1 MILVFIFILF
11 YSLSRYYDLSD
22 YGLSS
27 GFRYWQLIAY
37 NFIHLTFMHMFFNSI
52 GYLIYKPVIAEYYG
66 RKAPIIVIPI
76 SVILS
81 SAIFCSGKPTFGA
94 STIIFSMIGMYL
106 SKIWQDGH
114 SKRQKYKIMLLIML
128 IMQSIFGYNVI
139 NWKIHISAL
148 AISFILSRLCTTF
161 TMISRSKMSWKKT
174 EKDTK

>member
-81 SAIFCSGKPTFGA
+81 SAIFCSEKPTFGA
-94 STIIFSMIGMYL
+94 STSYFP
-106 SKIWQDGH
+106 
-114 SKRQKYKIMLLIML
+114 
-128 IMQSIFGYNVI
+128 
-139 NWKIHISAL
+139 
-148 AISFILSRLCTTF
+148 
-161 TMISRSKMSWKKT
+161 
-174 EKDTK
+174 

>member
-1 MILVFIFILF
+1 MILVFIFVLF

-66 RKAPIIVIPI
+66 HKAPVIVIPI

-81 SAIFCSGKPTFGA
+81 SAIFCSEKPTFGA

-114 SKRQKYKIMLLIML
+114 SMRQKYTIMLLSM
-128 IMQSIFGYNVI
+128 FGYNVI
-139 NWKIHISAL
+139 NWRIHISAL
-148 AISFILSRLCTTF
+148 VISFILSRLCTTL
-161 TMISRSKMSWKKT
+161 TMISRSKVSWKKT

>member
-81 SAIFCSGKPTFGA
+81 SAIFCSEKPTFGA
-94 STIIFSMIGMYL
+94 STIIFSMARWTFEATEIYN
-106 SKIWQDGH
+106 H
-114 SKRQKYKIMLLIML
+114 AA
-128 IMQSIFGYNVI
+128 YNVNNAVNI
-139 NWKIHISAL
+139 
-148 AISFILSRLCTTF
+148 RL
-161 TMISRSKMSWKKT
+161 
-174 EKDTK
+174 

>member
-81 SAIFCSGKPTFGA
+81 SAIFCSEK
-94 STIIFSMIGMYL
+94 
-106 SKIWQDGH
+106 
-114 SKRQKYKIMLLIML
+114 
-128 IMQSIFGYNVI
+128 
-139 NWKIHISAL
+139 SA
-148 AISFILSRLCTTF
+148 
-161 TMISRSKMSWKKT
+161 
-174 EKDTK
+174 